1 MGVIELFNVSKTYG
15 KTVALKNLSLSINE
29 KEIYGLL
36 GPNGAGKTTTLK
48 IIVGL
53 LTPDTGTV
61 RIMGFDV
68 SKSRVDAL
76 KYVGYVPE
84 DPYLFQNLT
93 VREFIEFI
101 GRLRGMQK
109 DELRD
114 RVEYYLSIFELD
126 EKESTII
133 RALSRG
139 MIQKVAIASALIHN
153 PRILIMDE
161 PMVNIDPEA
170 QYVFKKEVKNLV
182 EKGSTALISSH
193 MLDMVERF
201 CTRVGIINKGTLL
214 IEGEID
220 ELKRIAFRGEDA
232 TLEEVFMKIIKGE
245 E

>member
-84 DPYLFQNLT
+84 DPYLFQNLLKMI
-93 VREFIEFI
+93 F
-101 GRLRGMQK
+101 RL
-109 DELRD
+109 
-114 RVEYYLSIFELD
+114 
-126 EKESTII
+126 
-133 RALSRG
+133 
-139 MIQKVAIASALIHN
+139 
-153 PRILIMDE
+153 
-161 PMVNIDPEA
+161 
-170 QYVFKKEVKNLV
+170 
-182 EKGSTALISSH
+182 
-193 MLDMVERF
+193 
-201 CTRVGIINKGTLL
+201 
-214 IEGEID
+214 
-220 ELKRIAFRGEDA
+220 
-232 TLEEVFMKIIKGE
+232 
-245 E
+245 